1 MFFVSILLVINSY
14 LLWKIYNILV
24 FMSATPTN
32 EDLWDIFS
40 EYLSQEEPGDDF

>member
-1 MFFVSILLVINSY
+1 MIVIGLLIFIAY
-14 LLWKIYNILV
+14 LLWKILGILT

-40 EYLSQEEPGDDF
+40 EYLSQEEPEEDY